1 MDANTLSNV
10 MEAFFDRFIPLIN
23 SPQPSTPPPTEEEQF
38 PQRFRTFDDDPQI
51 RIRPAD
57 AEYTPNREELALVPA
72 LNQQKDSDAW
82 FRATMDEDERRDS
95 YRNYPKHSKQNFD
108 PPTVPQSV
116 TLSKGYK
123 EVDASLVKI
132 QRRVAHL
139 TRPLDSLVH
148 EGLRRFNPDDEL
160 MHSVL
165 EYAQFVR
172 QEYSYLAGAITEL
185 RTELLEKDRSV
196 PKKEK
201 STALVQPA
209 DLAKRIKD
217 HNSISTTLAK
227 ANNNNNHG
235 NNNYGS
241 HNNRFRNR
249 NNNNNQYSQGQQ
261 PNSRGGQHQYRQNS
275 KSGNNNNNNG
285 SNSNRSE
292 YQGNGQSRGL
302 HRGRSQSRR
311 PQTQSE

>member
-1 MDANTLSNV
+1 MDAATISNV
-10 MEAFFDRFIPLIN
+10 MEAFFDRFIPLI
-23 SPQPSTPPPTEEEQF
+23 TPTF

-82 FRATMDEDERRDS
+82 FRATIDEDERRDS

-108 PPTVPQSV
+108 PPSVPQSV

-123 EVDASLVKI
+123 EVDASLVRI

-148 EGLRRFNPDDEL
+148 ESLRRFNPEDEL

-185 RTELLEKDRSV
+185 RTELLEKDRNV

-201 STALVQPA
+201 SNALVQPA

-227 ANNNNNHG
+227 ANNNHG
-235 NNNYGS
+235 NNNNGN
-241 HNNRFRNR
+241 HNNNNRFRNR
-249 NNNNNQYSQGQQ
+249 NNNNNQTSQGQQ
-261 PNSRGGQHQYRQNS
+261 PNSRGGQHQYRQNNS
-275 KSGNNNNNNG
+275 NNGGNNSNG
-285 SNSNRSE
+285 TNFNRSD
-292 YQGNGQSRGL
+292 YQGNGQSRGQ

-311 PQTQSE
+311 PQTQNE